1 MVHLVSL
8 STAETACAVT
18 SKGRLILAAPALP
31 IPLQGSDLPS
41 DLAIQ
46 PGGTTGSRPRL
57 ALPQANSSMIQNLQM
72 PLPVSLAAAQTSV
85 AAPIAHEPVTAR
97 SVAVCEEPVV
107 HIQQSSPEKGLSLG
121 LEPLTF
127 AGPSETQKPAGCDS
141 EQHGLYVVEP
151 VTQLSPTEVT
161 PASLN
166 IVDNFSPASESQTSN
181 ATCIV
186 ADTAGGVLFNYEVDI
201 WGQPIKREPANLS
214 PAQAQSVLP
223 QSQADP
229 TAQVPS
235 KTPLPEQPGNPWQL
249 FVVPKMPLWEEWVQP
264 LIPQLKPEPAFASS
278 PKSA

>member
-1 MVHLVSL
+1 M
-8 STAETACAVT
+8 
-18 SKGRLILAAPALP
+18 
-31 IPLQGSDLPS
+31 
-41 DLAIQ
+41 
-46 PGGTTGSRPRL
+46 
-57 ALPQANSSMIQNLQM
+57 
-72 PLPVSLAAAQTSV
+72 
-85 AAPIAHEPVTAR
+85 
-97 SVAVCEEPVV
+97 
-107 HIQQSSPEKGLSLG
+107 
-121 LEPLTF
+121 
-127 AGPSETQKPAGCDS
+127 
-141 EQHGLYVVEP
+141 EP